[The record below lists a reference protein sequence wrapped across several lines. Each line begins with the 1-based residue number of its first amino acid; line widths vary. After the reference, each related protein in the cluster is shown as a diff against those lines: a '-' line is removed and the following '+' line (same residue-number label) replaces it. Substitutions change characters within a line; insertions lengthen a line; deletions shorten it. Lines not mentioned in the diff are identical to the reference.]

1 MSWLD
6 TKIQSITER
15 YPELRESILDTL
27 SRWHEP
33 HRHWHGISHLT
44 HCVERSMEMYPE
56 YDRIFCTLVSLYHD
70 AVYDPTRSDNEE
82 ASAELVPDFSIVVDG
97 RELTGESIRLAVL
110 QTKEDIH
117 TAFNRIDRDILK
129 TESLVE
135 LLEYEKGIFLEFQ
148 HCALSDYVKGR
159 CNFLR
164 GLSDKWITDVNRN
177 ALIEYVTKRT
187 YRIGIYAGSFDP
199 FHVGHNN
206 IRLQAEKHFDK
217 VVVALGTNGSKS
229 KSYNPYRLDNAR
241 SVLPHTQVLQ
251 YNGVLSELCT
261 DYMLQAENV
270 EVTLVRGLRNITDL
284 QSEQNLRA
292 ALNDAGGVK
301 TMYFICDAE
310 HQHVSSSL
318 VRELRSFGRSAD
330 EYLVK

>member
-1 MSWLD
+1 MLD
-6 TKIQSITER
+6 TNIETNIHVIAER
-15 YPELRESILDTL
+15 FPELRESILDTL

-33 HRHWHGISHLT
+33 HRHWHGMSHLT
-44 HCVERSMEMYPE
+44 HCVERSMEMCQE
-56 YDRIFCTLVSLYHD
+56 YDRVFYTLVSLYHD

-82 ASAELVPDFSIVVDG
+82 ESAKLVPDFSIVVDG
-97 RELTGESIRLAVL
+97 RELTGESVRLAVL
-110 QTKEDIH
+110 QTKEDLY
-117 TAFNRIDRDILK
+117 TEFNRIDRDILK

-159 CNFLR
+159 CDFLR
-164 GLSDKWITDVNRN
+164 GVSDEWITDANRN

-199 FHVGHNN
+199 FHVGHND

-217 VVVALGTNGSKS
+217 VVVALGTNGI
-229 KSYNPYRLDNAR
+229 KSYSPDRLDNVR
-241 SVLPHTQVLQ
+241 CVLPHTQVLQ
-251 YNGVLSELCT
+251 YHGLLSELCT
-261 DYMLQAENV
+261 DYTLQAENV
-270 EVTLVRGLRNITDL
+270 EITLVRGLRNITDL
-284 QSEQNLRA
+284 QYEQNLRA
-292 ALNDAGGVK
+292 ALNDTGSVE
-301 TMYFICDAE
+301 TMYFMCDPK

-330 EYLVK
+330 EYLVR